1 MKISVLGATGPS
13 GLQTVLEALERG
25 YSVVAL
31 VRNPDKLTIKD
42 DKLQVCKVDI
52 FKEDELVPHFGGC
65 DAVVSCLGE
74 GGGGGSLFGRN
85 KCTLYTDSIRSIVG
99 AMRKSGVKR
108 LIAMSSWGSA
118 VTEGEPFLMKWVLRR
133 LLIGEILENIGEM
146 EDYLNQECQDINFTT
161 VRLPW
166 LSNGPST
173 EKPIQAENGRQYL
186 ENSETQIS
194 RRDVA
199 KYLLDIIND
208 SSVYK
213 ACVAIGYDKKK

>member
-13 GLQTVLEALERG
+13 GVQTVLEALGRG
-25 YSVVAL
+25 YNVVAL
-31 VRNPDKLTIKD
+31 VRNPDKLNVKD

-52 FKEDELVPHFGGC
+52 FKGGELAPHFEGS
-65 DAVVSCLGE
+65 DAVVSCLG
-74 GGGGGSLFGRN
+74 GSGGGSLFGRN

-118 VTEGEPFLMKWVLRR
+118 VTEGEPFLMKWILRP
-133 LLIGEILENIGEM
+133 LFIGKVLENIGEM
-146 EDYLNQECQDINFTT
+146 EDYLNQECQDIDFTT
-161 VRLPW
+161 VRAPGLT
-166 LSNGPST
+166 NGTST
-173 EKPIQAENGRQYL
+173 EKPIKAENGRQFL
-186 ENSETQIS
+186 ENSEGWIS

-199 KYLLDIIND
+199 KFLLDIVND

-213 ACVAIGYDKKK
+213 VCVAIGYDKKK

>member
-31 VRNPDKLTIKD
+31 VRNPDKLTVKD

-52 FKEDELVPHFGGC
+52 FKEDELAPHIKGS
-65 DAVVSCLGE
+65 DAVVSCLG
-74 GGGGGSLFGRN
+74 GSASLFGWT
-85 KCTLYTDSIRSIVG
+85 KCTLYTDSAKSIVG

-108 LIAMSSWGSA
+108 LIAMSAWGSA
-118 VTEGEPFLMKWVLRR
+118 VTDGEPFIIRWILRPLFIGN
-133 LLIGEILENIGEM
+133 LLTNLGEM
-146 EDYLNQECQDINFTT
+146 EDYLNKECPDIDYTSVRPPGLSNQPSTGRT
-161 VRLPW
+161 VR
-166 LSNGPST
+166 
-173 EKPIQAENGRQYL
+173 AENGRQFL